1 MQAQD
6 KASTTGPSL
15 LSSRDPLLSSPLID
29 ALRSGHLASPP
40 SPPRLLEDKDKEA
53 EKDLLLPSE
62 RLGLSGQDL
71 SSVRAALRESAVS
84 LIKQAVTTSLGT
96 RGQPTNNTHNTSQV
110 STLHSHF
117 YFYIHISH
125 SHQDYMTH

>member
-6 KASTTGPSL
+6 KASTSPSL

-40 SPPRLLEDKDKEA
+40 SPPRLLENKEA
-53 EKDLLLPSE
+53 EKDLPLPSE

-71 SSVRAALRESAVS
+71 SSVRAALRESAMG

-96 RGQPTNNTHNTSQV
+96 RGQPTNNTHTAQV

-117 YFYIHISH
+117 QFYIHTH
-125 SHQDYMTH
+125 PHYMTH